1 MPALRRKEAAAWVRP
16 PYGKTMAEIDLKK
29 VPFADW
35 LEQAIPALC
44 RIPAR
49 SIGLVALLEDGS
61 TATSVWNASVYDQ
74 YTMAGC
80 LIEDGVLRTVCANGA
95 MLRDAI
101 RSAEDE
107 DEGKEEDNEP

>member
-1 MPALRRKEAAAWVRP
+1 MDHQEV
-16 PYGKTMAEIDLKK
+16 DLSK
-29 VPFADW
+29 VPFAEW
-35 LEQAIPALC
+35 LEQVIPDLC

-49 SIGLVALLEDGS
+49 CIGMVALLEDGS
-61 TATSVWNASVYDQ
+61 TATSVWNASVNDQ

-80 LIEDGVLRTVCANGA
+80 LIENGVLRTVSANGA

-107 DEGKEEDNEP
+107 DEGKEEDDEP